1 MMAGG
6 GSKGAGTGGSAAG
19 GAALQALAAARG
31 RRETPGALAE
41 INVTPFVDVVLVLLI
56 IFMITAPM
64 LVRTIDVSLPAVGI
78 RKDQATEAV
87 RVTVDRQGR
96 TYLDNRAVNREL
108 LEQRLSEAVEMRGL
122 RVAYLSADEELKY
135 KDIMSVIEIIKRA
148 GVDLVGMVYVYP
160 EEKRSP

>member
-6 GSKGAGTGGSAAG
+6 GSTSAGGGGSAGG
-19 GAALQALAAARG
+19 GAALQALSAARG
-31 RRETPGALAE
+31 RRDTPSAMAE

-64 LVRTIDVSLPAVGI
+64 LVRTLDVSLPAVGI

-87 RVTVDRQGR
+87 RVTVDSQGR
-96 TYLDNRAVNREL
+96 TYMEDRAVNRAL
-108 LEQRLSEAVEMRGL
+108 LEQRLREAVETRGL

-135 KDIMSVIEIIKRA
+135 KEIMSVMEIMKRA
-148 GVDLVGMVYVYP
+148 GVDVIGMVYVYP
-160 EEKRSP
+160 EEKRSN

>member
-6 GSKGAGTGGSAAG
+6 GGTSAGGAG
-19 GAALQALAAARG
+19 GAALQALTVARG
-31 RRETPGALAE
+31 RRDPPSVMSE

-64 LVRTIDVSLPAVGI
+64 LVRTLDVSLPAVGI

-96 TYLDNRAVNREL
+96 TYMDNRAVNRAL
-108 LEQRLSEAVEMRGL
+108 LEQRLREAVEMRGL

-135 KDIMSVIEIIKRA
+135 KEIMSVMEIMKRA
-148 GVDLVGMVYVYP
+148 GVDVIGMVYVYP
-160 EEKRSP
+160 EEKRSN

>member
-6 GSKGAGTGGSAAG
+6 GGKSAG
-19 GAALQALAAARG
+19 GAGGTALQALTAARG
-31 RRETPGALAE
+31 RRDSPSVMAE

-64 LVRTIDVSLPAVGI
+64 LVRTLDVSLPAVGI

-87 RVTVDRQGR
+87 RVTVDAQGR
-96 TYLDNRAVNREL
+96 TFMEDRAVNRAL
-108 LEQRLSEAVEMRGL
+108 LEQRLREAVEMRGL

-135 KDIMSVIEIIKRA
+135 KEIMSVMEIMKRA
-148 GVDLVGMVYVYP
+148 GVDVIGMVYVYP
-160 EEKRSP
+160 EEKRSN

>member
-6 GSKGAGTGGSAAG
+6 GGKSGGTG
-19 GAALQALAAARG
+19 GAALQALTAARG
-31 RRETPGALAE
+31 RREVPRALSE

-87 RVTVDRQGR
+87 RVTVDLQGR
-96 TYLDNRAVNREL
+96 TYMDNRAVNRAL
-108 LEQRLSEAVEMRGL
+108 LEQRLREAVEMRGL

-135 KDIMSVIEIIKRA
+135 KEIMSVIEIIKRA

-160 EEKRSP
+160 EEKRSQ